1 MAAALLPV
9 VVVVAAAAVAAALL
23 RPRFPVMTTVV
34 VSAAVVAVVVLP
46 IPASFMKSSQAD
58 VVDVDVVT
66 PSVLPP
72 PLVVEDDFG
81 IPRPRRSM
89 RYWIVSMVKIEVFVD
104 VVVGTSLLLRLD
116 DVVEEDVDTAQDN
129 SRAKRIKS
137 RRVPNP
143 GAMIGSCCGICVE
156 RLLCRRRWRMRCCN
170 IGMDGSTPSLRV
182 VVVSLVLVSVVVAVV
197 VAAITV
203 VDGVVVVVVVVD
215 VGITCRGGAMT
226 SSSSLVWWTF
236 GSMLLDMIVE
246 DSMTASSSSSC
257 GSSRS
262 CRWYSFES
270 SSSTTGIGRKRD
282 VCFER
287 TIPPPKS

>member
-1 MAAALLPV
+1 MAVALLLPV

-34 VSAAVVAVVVLP
+34 VSVAVVAVVVLP

-66 PSVLPP
+66 PSVLPLP
-72 PLVVEDDFG
+72 LPLVVADDFG

-104 VVVGTSLLLRLD
+104 VVVGTSLRLD
-116 DVVEEDVDTAQDN
+116 DVEEEDDTAQDN

-156 RLLCRRRWRMRCCN
+156 RLLCR
-170 IGMDGSTPSLRV
+170 
-182 VVVSLVLVSVVVAVV
+182 
-197 VAAITV
+197 
-203 VDGVVVVVVVVD
+203 
-215 VGITCRGGAMT
+215 
-226 SSSSLVWWTF
+226 
-236 GSMLLDMIVE
+236 
-246 DSMTASSSSSC
+246 
-257 GSSRS
+257 
-262 CRWYSFES
+262 
-270 SSSTTGIGRKRD
+270 
-282 VCFER
+282 
-287 TIPPPKS
+287 